1 MAFCSKCGTEINEG
15 AKFCPNCG
23 TQVDGESGTQYA
35 SNSVH
40 EEPKKKMALW
50 KKIGIGFIVLAIIGA
65 LTQPKDDKTESNDK
79 NNTSQVTGEVSDE
92 SIETKKGLVQVAAED
107 AVSKD
112 DTNPMSKFKGTYRF
126 DYHDTETAII
136 VVSEDGRCVKKEHGN
151 SMFLGVVKPI
161 SDNAFKLSSNGEL
174 HFIMDVNFYNQG
186 QYGGNTASSHWMI
199 DEVVFDLSEN
209 KLYRKKSEYDNR
221 DIARAE
227 YTIMTHD
234 SSTQSTTRTCKTCG
248 KEYIPDNEAIVS
260 QDYCYAD
267 YPQTCGRCGKTYTIN
282 TDGSSACLG
291 TCSSCSAK
299 HTSVRIYEET
309 TGRKIY

>member
-1 MAFCSKCGTEINEG
+1 MAFCSNCGTEINDG

-23 TQVDGESGTQYA
+23 TQLDGVKGTQRV
-35 SNSVH
+35 SNPAQG
-40 EEPKKKMALW
+40 EPKKKMALW
-50 KKIGIGFIVLAIIGA
+50 KKIGIGFIIFAIIGA
-65 LTQPKDDKTESNDK
+65 LTQPKDGKTESNDK
-79 NNTSQVTGEVSDE
+79 TNTSQKTEEESDE
-92 SIETKKGLVQVAAED
+92 SIKAQKGQAQVTEKEVVAKE
-107 AVSKD
+107 
-112 DTNPMSKFKGTYRF
+112 DTNPMLTFKGTYRF
-126 DYHDTETAII
+126 DYHGTETAII

-151 SMFLGVVKPI
+151 SMFLGNVEPI
-161 SDNAFKLSSNGEL
+161 SANAFKLRSNGEL

-186 QYGGNTASSHWMI
+186 QYGGYTASSHWMI
-199 DEVVFDLSEN
+199 NEVVFDLSEN

-299 HTSVRIYEET
+299 RTSVRIYEET

>member
-1 MAFCSKCGTEINEG
+1 MSYCSKCSTKINDG
-15 AKFCPNCG
+15 VKFCPNCG
-23 TQVDGESGTQYA
+23 TQLDGVKGTQRV
-35 SNSVH
+35 SNPAQG
-40 EEPKKKMALW
+40 EPKKKMALW
-50 KKIGIGFIVLAIIGA
+50 KKIGIGFIIFAVIGA
-65 LTQPKDDKTESNDK
+65 LTQPKDGKTESNDK
-79 NNTSQVTGEVSDE
+79 TNTLQKTEEVSDE
-92 SIETKKGLVQVAAED
+92 SIKAQKGQVQVAEEETVAKE
-107 AVSKD
+107 
-112 DTNPMSKFKGTYRF
+112 DTNPISKFKGTYRF
-126 DYHDTETAII
+126 DYHGTETSII
-136 VVSEDGRCVKKEHGN
+136 IVSEDGRCVLKEHGN
-151 SMFLGVVKPI
+151 SMFLGNVEPI
-161 SDNAFKLSSNGEL
+161 SANAFKLRSNGEL

-186 QYGGNTASSHWMI
+186 QYGGYTASSHWMI
-199 DEVVFDLSEN
+199 NEVVFDLSEN

-221 DIARAE
+221 DIVRAE

-267 YPQTCGRCGKTYTIN
+267 YPQTCNRCGKTYTIN